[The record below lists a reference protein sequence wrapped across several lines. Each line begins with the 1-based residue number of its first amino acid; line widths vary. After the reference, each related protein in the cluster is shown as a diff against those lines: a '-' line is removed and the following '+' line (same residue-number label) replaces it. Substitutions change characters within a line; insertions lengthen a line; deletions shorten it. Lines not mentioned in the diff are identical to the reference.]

1 MIYKHNGHDVVLID
15 VEQAK
20 KLGVKIIETD
30 TIWAMVNAKEV
41 SSDIETFEADG
52 YPLEGEEIV
61 YDFALSEDGHF
72 LETFFAAD
80 WVKMSAVYYEYDY
93 DPDTGKPHRGS
104 ELDQLMDDIFGLVSE
119 KNADGLEEI
128 RKEYDDEMYRKCKE
142 AGAEFDACVNFNK
155 AFEEAIGDSFE
166 NWKIYYSL

>member
-20 KLGVKIIETD
+20 KLGIKIIATD

-41 SSDIETFEADG
+41 PSDIETFEADG
-52 YPLEGEEIV
+52 YPSEGEEIV
-61 YDFALSEDGHF
+61 YDFALSDDGHYYNA
-72 LETFFAAD
+72 FFAAD

-104 ELDQLMDDIFGLVSE
+104 QLDNLKNDISRFVRE
-119 KNADGLEEI
+119 KDGDGLDELH
-128 RKEYDDEMYRKCKE
+128 KSYDDKMLQKCKE
-142 AGAEFDACVNFNK
+142 TGAEYNACVNFDK
-155 AFEEAIGDSFE
+155 AFEDSIGDSFE